1 MLVRRVDFEEWLE
14 QFRVDSGSELSS
26 MVEDIIEQMGE

>member
-14 QFRVDSGSELSS
+14 QFRIDSGSELSG
-26 MVEDIIEQMGE
+26 MVEDIIKNMGE